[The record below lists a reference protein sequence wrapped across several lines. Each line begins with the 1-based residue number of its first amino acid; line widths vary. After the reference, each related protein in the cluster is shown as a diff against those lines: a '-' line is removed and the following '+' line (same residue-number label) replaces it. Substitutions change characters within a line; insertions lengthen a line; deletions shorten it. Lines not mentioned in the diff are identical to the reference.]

1 MTVADPG
8 GRTGRAA
15 LRVPLAASRICWY
28 LLCAVLAVSML
39 LPLVWTLTIALKSN
53 ADVNRLPPQFL
64 PSQFHWSNFLTG
76 PRMIDFYRLLLNT
89 VIITVIVTVGSVVSS
104 MLVGYGLSRIR
115 FRGQKLWFYL
125 FTASIFVPAMVGL
138 IPMQHFWINLGLID
152 TWFPLVVPAFLA
164 NPVLVFLARQY
175 FMSIP
180 FSLDEAARLD
190 GAGHL
195 RILWSIMVPL
205 TRPVWITMAILSFQ
219 LAWNDYLNPLVYL
232 QSPSKFTLSLGMAAF
247 VSDSAGGSSSQYNLL
262 MATNLL
268 YMLPPLLL
276 FFFAQRY
283 FMEGIGAVGV
293 SSK

>member
-1 MTVADPG
+1 MTVAG
-8 GRTGRAA
+8 THQHRRAA
-15 LRVPLAASRICWY
+15 TRVPLAVSRMSWY
-28 LLCAVLAVSML
+28 LLCAFLAVSML
-39 LPLVWTLTIALKSN
+39 LPLVWMLTIALKSN

-64 PSQFHWSNFLTG
+64 PSQFHWANFIDG
-76 PRMIDFYRLLLNT
+76 PKLVNFYRLLLNT
-89 VIITVIVTVGSVVSS
+89 VIITVLVTVGSVVSS
-104 MLVGYGLSRIR
+104 MVVGYGLSRISFPGR
-115 FRGQKLWFYL
+115 KVWFYL
-125 FTASIFVPAMVGL
+125 FTASVFVPPMVGL
-138 IPMQHFWINLGLID
+138 IPLQHFWINMGLID

-175 FMSIP
+175 FLSIP

-219 LAWNDYLNPLVYL
+219 LAWNDYLTPLVYL
-232 QSPSKFTLSLGMAAF
+232 QSPGKFTLSLGMAAF
-247 VSDSAGGSSSQYNLL
+247 VSDMAGGSTSQYNYF

-283 FMEGIGAVGV
+283 FMEGIGAVGM

>member
-1 MTVADPG
+1 MSAASTHRSG
-8 GRTGRAA
+8 QTA
-15 LRVPLAASRICWY
+15 LRVPLVLSRISWY
-28 LLCAVLAVSML
+28 LLCAFLAISML
-39 LPLVWTLTIALKSN
+39 LPLVWMLTIALKSN

-64 PSQFHWSNFLTG
+64 PTQFHWSNFIDG
-76 PRMIDFYRLLLNT
+76 PKLVNFYRLLLNT
-89 VIITVIVTVGSVVSS
+89 VIITVLITIGSVVSS
-104 MLVGYGLSRIR
+104 MVVGYGLSRISFPGR
-115 FRGQKLWFYL
+115 KLWFYL
-125 FTASIFVPAMVGL
+125 FTASVFVPPMVGL
-138 IPMQHFWINLGLID
+138 IPLQHFWINLGLID

-164 NPVLVFLARQY
+164 NPILVFLARQY
-175 FMSIP
+175 FLSIP
-180 FSLDEAARLD
+180 FTLDEAARLD

-219 LAWNDYLNPLVYL
+219 LAWNDYLTPLVYL
-232 QSPSKFTLSLGMAAF
+232 QSPGKFTLSLGMAAF
-247 VSDSAGGSSSQYNLL
+247 VSDMAGGSSSQYNYF

-283 FMEGIGAVGV
+283 FMEGIGAVGM

>member
-1 MTVADPG
+1 MTVAG
-8 GRTGRAA
+8 THQHRRAA
-15 LRVPLAASRICWY
+15 TRVPLAVSRMSWY
-28 LLCAVLAVSML
+28 LLCAFLAVSML
-39 LPLVWTLTIALKSN
+39 LPLVWMLTIALKSN

-64 PSQFHWSNFLTG
+64 PSQFHWANFIDG
-76 PRMIDFYRLLLNT
+76 PKLVNFYRLLLNT
-89 VIITVIVTVGSVVSS
+89 VIITVLVTVGSVVSS
-104 MLVGYGLSRIR
+104 MVVGYGLSRISFPGR
-115 FRGQKLWFYL
+115 KVWFYL
-125 FTASIFVPAMVGL
+125 FTASVFVPPMVGL
-138 IPMQHFWINLGLID
+138 IPLQHFWINMGLID

-175 FMSIP
+175 FLSIP

-219 LAWNDYLNPLVYL
+219 LAWNDYLTPLVYL
-232 QSPSKFTLSLGMAAF
+232 QSPGKFTLSLGMAAF
-247 VSDSAGGSSSQYNLL
+247 VSDMAGGSTSQYNYF

-283 FMEGIGAVGV
+283 FMEGIGSLGTI
-293 SSK
+293 SK